1 MQGIILSSFYYGYI
15 TTTLLGGVLALKF
28 GGKILTL
35 FAVLSTSVL
44 TIVTPPLTVE
54 GDYIAMITVRVVEG
68 VGQVGAVEGRELNLR
83 SLRARIKSK
92 RPSLKT
98 GRVQST
104 GLKSAPARHETRS
117 GPISVFIVFNRWCHH
132 LSTYC
137 QYCTPF
143 LLHCGLG
150 LGLELNDKTSV

>member
-54 GDYIAMITVRVVEG
+54 GGYIAMITVRVVEG
-68 VGQVGAVEGRELNLR
+68 VGQVGAVERRELNLR

-92 RPSLKT
+92 RPSLKN
-98 GRVQST
+98 
-104 GLKSAPARHETRS
+104 GLCPVHRPKIRPGQA
-117 GPISVFIVFNRWCHH
+117 
-132 LSTYC
+132 
-137 QYCTPF
+137 
-143 LLHCGLG
+143 
-150 LGLELNDKTSV
+150 